1 MLCKP
6 NGCLLDGA
14 PAVGARRESVNI
26 ITLHKFLIEQTFVC
40 ANICFLKLAKSTLAR
55 RSGGSLE
62 ALGLATAKICIRC
75 LTNEHNS
82 SIINN
87 VRGMNKMKMCYCADT
102 IYGEV
107 NIIQEKNFLENLKNL
122 LTNLLK
128 NVIIKV
134 Q

>member
-14 PAVGARRESVNI
+14 PTVGARRESVNI
-26 ITLHKFLIEQTFVC
+26 ITLHNFLIEQTFVC

-55 RSGGSLE
+55 RSDGSLE
-62 ALGLATAKICIRC
+62 TLGLATAKICIKC

-107 NIIQEKNFLENLKNL
+107 NIIQEKNFFRKF
-122 LTNLLK
+122 K
-128 NVIIKV
+128 KSIDKFIKKCYN
-134 Q
+134 